1 MSSKTKV
8 MTLDKLKEQNKD
20 VILSKDEYDAVV
32 QQIETLNEDLEHL
45 AETNDA
51 NETRLIFY
59 KQEIENLVAKC
70 RAYKNKIK
78 NQEDLQNANSE
89 ITEQMKANKL
99 KLLNT
104 LKNKSKSKYNK
115 KTKEELQAEIEKEFN
130 IFKNTYKDDI

>member
-1 MSSKTKV
+1 MSKTKI
-8 MTLDKLKEQNKD
+8 MTIDKLKEQNKD
-20 VILSKDEYDAVV
+20 VILTKEEYDAVV
-32 QQIETLNEDLEHL
+32 NQIETLNEDLEHL

-59 KQEIENLVAKC
+59 KQEIENLVSKC
-70 RAYKNKIK
+70 KAYKNKIK

-104 LKNKSKSKYNK
+104 LKNKAKSKYTK
-115 KTKEELQAEIEKEFN
+115 KTKDELQAEIEKEFN

>member
-1 MSSKTKV
+1 MSKTKV

-70 RAYKNKIK
+70 KAYKNKIK

-89 ITEQMKANKL
+89 INEQMKANKL

-104 LKNKSKSKYNK
+104 LKNKSKSKYTK
-115 KTKEELQAEIEKEFN
+115 KTKEELQVEIEKEFN
-130 IFKNTYKDDI
+130 LFKNTYKDDI

>member
-1 MSSKTKV
+1 MSKTKV

-89 ITEQMKANKL
+89 INEQMKANKL

-104 LKNKSKSKYNK
+104 LKNKSKSKYTK
-115 KTKEELQAEIEKEFN
+115 KTKEELQVEIEKEFN

>member
-1 MSSKTKV
+1 MSKTKV

-78 NQEDLQNANSE
+78 NQEDLQNANTE
-89 ITEQMKANKL
+89 INEQMKANKL

-104 LKNKSKSKYNK
+104 LKNKSKSKYTK
-115 KTKEELQAEIEKEFN
+115 KTKEELQVEIEKEFN
-130 IFKNTYKDDI
+130 LFKNTYKDDI

>member
-1 MSSKTKV
+1 MSKTKV

-78 NQEDLQNANSE
+78 NQEDLQNANTE
-89 ITEQMKANKL
+89 INEQMKANKL

-104 LKNKSKSKYNK
+104 LKNKSKSKYTK
-115 KTKEELQAEIEKEFN
+115 KTKEELQIEIEKEFN

>member
-1 MSSKTKV
+1 MSKTKV
-8 MTLDKLKEQNKD
+8 MTLDKLKDQNKD

-45 AETNDA
+45 AENNDA

-70 RAYKNKIK
+70 KAYKNKIK
-78 NQEDLQNANSE
+78 NQEDLQNANTE
-89 ITEQMKANKL
+89 INEQMKANKL
-99 KLLNT
+99 KLLDK
-104 LKNKSKSKYNK
+104 LKNKAKSKYTK
-115 KTKEELQAEIEKEFN
+115 KSKDELQAEIEKEFN

>member
-1 MSSKTKV
+1 
-8 MTLDKLKEQNKD
+8 MTIDKLKEQNKD

-32 QQIETLNEDLEHL
+32 SQIETLNEDLEHL
-45 AETNDA
+45 AETSDA

-70 RAYKNKIK
+70 KAYKNKIK

-89 ITEQMKANKL
+89 INEQMKANKL

-104 LKNKSKSKYNK
+104 LKNKSKSKYTK
-115 KTKEELQAEIEKEFN
+115 KTKEELQVEIEKEFN
-130 IFKNTYKDDI
+130 LFKNTYKDDI

>member
-1 MSSKTKV
+1 MSKTKV
-8 MTLDKLKEQNKD
+8 MTIDKLKEQNKD

-32 QQIETLNEDLEHL
+32 SQIETLNEDLEHL
-45 AETNDA
+45 AETSDA

-70 RAYKNKIK
+70 KAYKNKIK

-89 ITEQMKANKL
+89 INEQMKANKL

-104 LKNKSKSKYNK
+104 LKNKSKSKYTK
-115 KTKEELQAEIEKEFN
+115 KTKEELQVEIEKEFN
-130 IFKNTYKDDI
+130 LFKNTYKDDI

>member
-1 MSSKTKV
+1 MSKTKV
-8 MTLDKLKEQNKD
+8 MTIDKLKEQNKD

-70 RAYKNKIK
+70 KAYKNKIK

-89 ITEQMKANKL
+89 INEQMKANKL

-104 LKNKSKSKYNK
+104 LKNKSKSKYTK
-115 KTKEELQAEIEKEFN
+115 KTKEELQVEIEKEFN
-130 IFKNTYKDDI
+130 LFKNTYKDDI